1 VQISALLKFHAII
14 RRESALLHSPF
25 APEKFILLLKSATDL
40 GQIAFLLMKTG
51 AELFATDL
59 SSLKYIFSRDE
70 TLKNSVS

>member
-1 VQISALLKFHAII
+1 VAISALLKFHAII
-14 RRESALLHSPF
+14 RDLLENRRFFP
-25 APEKFILLLKSATDL
+25 PLLRLKNSKAASDL

-51 AELFATDL
+51 AELFASDL